1 MEHTHQV
8 VVLAHLRKPLAAL
21 QGTVNNSIVARMLL
35 VQRDVSDGHDN
46 VAAVVR
52 VLTLHH
58 SAWALIE
65 HVLLQTKRQTGRYT
79 AIGNN
84 RQIQVGPACQP
95 DATGSALAAVA
106 VIAPE
111 AHDTPA
117 PRHSSFHTEW
127 VGSRSSAIHAKTA
140 KHCKG

>member
-65 HVLLQTKRQTGRYT
+65 HVLLPSTRKTGKYT
-79 AIGNN
+79 GIRNN
-84 RQIQVGPACQP
+84 RQLQVGPACQR
-95 DATGSALAAVA
+95 DATGSAAVA
-106 VIAPE
+106 VIPPE